1 MTQSAA
7 ADAIRAAV
15 AAGAPFLGI
24 CLGLHL
30 LFEWG
35 DEGCPAGT
43 RMEGLGILPGH
54 VMRVESFDPAGNKL
68 KVPHVGWN
76 TVDFTQTVQ
85 IDGRAAS
92 PVPLFA
98 GVPDH
103 SHFYFTHSYNVVADS
118 ADDVIATTTHARP
131 FDSAVAH
138 GLVFGVQFHP
148 EKSSALGLRVLSN
161 FGTIV
166 ESFG

>member
-1 MTQSAA
+1 MQ
-7 ADAIRAAV
+7 
-15 AAGAPFLGI
+15 
-24 CLGLHL
+24 
-30 LFEWG
+30 
-35 DEGCPAGT
+35 
-43 RMEGLGILPGH
+43 
-54 VMRVESFDPAGNKL
+54 
-68 KVPHVGWN
+68 
-76 TVDFTQTVQ
+76 FTQLSTFTRG
-85 IDGRAAS
+85 DS
-92 PVPLFA
+92 PVPD
-98 GVPDH
+98 G
-103 SHFYFTHSYNVVADS
+103 SYFYFTHSYNVVADS